1 MATIKF
7 IATTQDRLKDLPI
20 AAGQLIFATDKQTVY
35 LDTNVRTAFEQIIT
49 VPTEQFRKSISSPV
63 ETFYFVNETKVLWQ
77 YENNE
82 WFQLTNSPKE
92 NIIFEDRD
100 NFPEVGTEGIL
111 YVTKNNIYRWNNNT
125 HSYTILGGSGSSAAE
140 WQDLTN

>member
-1 MATIKF
+1 MAIIKF

-63 ETFYFVNETKVLWQ
+63 ETASARRASACSSEPSIQ
-77 YENNE
+77 
-82 WFQLTNSPKE
+82 
-92 NIIFEDRD
+92 
-100 NFPEVGTEGIL
+100 
-111 YVTKNNIYRWNNNT
+111 
-125 HSYTILGGSGSSAAE
+125 TILSGFVIFAMSSI
-140 WQDLTN
+140 QSSMYLLSVRGLF